1 MVKTSRPGK
10 YALSQPLQ
18 NDWDVV
24 FLTPHLSPA
33 DLSPVLSI
41 ERKLWNISVENQS
54 FREQWSLETS
64 RNTVFQSDSDHFLQ
78 ENALGLTNTPPVG
91 CEWHYNIT
99 RYHNGNFSCEK
110 AFKKNKH
117 YKLKRLKSCASECE
131 ETVDR
136 LFAALWSGEVS
147 RSLRYCNAKPTLDR
161 TGASS
166 WHSIPLQK

>member
-1 MVKTSRPGK
+1 MWHRKNSITQFFWHQIWVE
-10 YALSQPLQ
+10 
-18 NDWDVV
+18 
-24 FLTPHLSPA
+24 H
-33 DLSPVLSI
+33 DLSHVLTI
-41 ERKLWNISVENQS
+41 KRKLWNISTDNQL
-54 FREQWSLETS
+54 FHEQWLLEAS

-99 RYHNGNFSCEK
+99 RYHNVPIRLSVLTLTFEPSC
-110 AFKKNKH
+110 NKH

-166 WHSIPLQK
+166 WHSILLQK

>member
-1 MVKTSRPGK
+1 MVS
-10 YALSQPLQ
+10 
-18 NDWDVV
+18 
-24 FLTPHLSPA
+24 LTPHLSPA

-64 RNTVFQSDSDHFLQ
+64 KNTVFQSDSDHFLQ

-99 RYHNGNFSCEK
+99 GYHNVPIRLSVLTLTFEPSCD
-110 AFKKNKH
+110 KH

-131 ETVDR
+131 DVES
-136 LFAALWSGEVS
+136 LWFKFIQNFEFWLKSS
-147 RSLRYCNAKPTLDR
+147 ISFLDR
-161 TGASS
+161 CPSQSTHWADSKKFVKQSHS
-166 WHSIPLQK
+166 WTIPF